1 MGEKS
6 MVGRLPEE
14 TIVKQVKLKVK
25 NLEAMTDFYTKMI
38 GLVLLNKTENT
49 TFLGAQASSETIMI
63 LEELIDPIVKNNTTG
78 LYHTAF
84 LLPSRKDL
92 GNSLVLLLQNN
103 IEISAA
109 DHGYSEAIY
118 LTDPEGN
125 GIEIYRDKPKTE
137 WDIRADGEIIG
148 VTEELDGDAVVAVS
162 DGQWLGLAPGSRI
175 GHVHLQVADLAVTE
189 KFYEQLGFSLK
200 SNFGGR
206 AKFFAAGDYHHHI
219 GTNTWNS
226 RNAALISENQ
236 LGLAWYTFQLPSKEA
251 LDALLDRLNE
261 QAIAYVYENE
271 QLTIQDP
278 NGMQIKFEY

>member
-1 MGEKS
+1 
-6 MVGRLPEE
+6 MVDTLPKE
-14 TIVKQVKLKVK
+14 TIVKQVKLKVE
-25 NLEAMTDFYTKMI
+25 NLEAMIDFYTKMI

-49 TFLGAQASSETIMI
+49 AFLGAQDSSETIMI
-63 LEELIDPIVKNNTTG
+63 LEELVDPIMKNNTTG

-92 GNSLVLLLQNN
+92 GNSLLWLMQNN
-103 IEISAA
+103 IELGAA

-125 GIEIYRDKPKTE
+125 GIEIYQDKPKTE

-148 VTEELDGDAVVAVS
+148 VTEELDGDAVVAEA
-162 DGQWLGLAPGSRI
+162 DRQWLGLAPGSRI
-175 GHVHLQVADLAVTE
+175 GHIHLQVADLDVTE

-226 RNAALISENQ
+226 RNAALIGEKQ

-251 LDALLDRLNE
+251 VDLLIKRLDAQGIE
-261 QAIAYVYENE
+261 YIAENE

>member
-1 MGEKS
+1 
-6 MVGRLPEE
+6 MVDTLPKE
-14 TIVKQVKLKVK
+14 TIVKQVKLKVE

-49 TFLGAQASSETIMI
+49 AFLGAQDSSETIMI
-63 LEELIDPIVKNNTTG
+63 LEELVDPIMKNNTTG

-92 GNSLVLLLQNN
+92 GNSLLWLMQNN
-103 IEISAA
+103 IELGAA

-125 GIEIYRDKPKTE
+125 GIEIYQDKPKTE
-137 WDIRADGEIIG
+137 WDIRGDGEIIG
-148 VTEELDGDAVVAVS
+148 VTEELDGDAVVAEA
-162 DGQWLGLAPGSRI
+162 DRQWLGLAPGSRI
-175 GHVHLQVADLAVTE
+175 GHIHLQVADLDVTE

-219 GTNTWNS
+219 GMNTWNS
-226 RNAALISENQ
+226 RNAALISEKQ

-251 LDALLDRLNE
+251 VDLLIKRLDAQGIE
-261 QAIAYVYENE
+261 YIAENE